1 MEDFDLGDNIRLEID
16 AECDAIVI
24 PFLQRT
30 YHFIVIVLQL
40 MIKYF
45 DNFKNPVYVAAECL
59 RHVMEQLL
67 DVCRHLVTNELDVLN
82 IRNQWAYLPQ
92 TELPLEKQRGAH

>member
-1 MEDFDLGDNIRLEID
+1 M
-16 AECDAIVI
+16 
-24 PFLQRT
+24 
-30 YHFIVIVLQL
+30 
-40 MIKYF
+40 
-45 DNFKNPVYVAAECL
+45 YVAAECL
-59 RHVMEQLL
+59 RPVNAMSSDYRNPEIDVMEQLL